1 MKNILLTTIALL
13 GITAC
18 NSTSS
23 GKQSIEI
30 TAKCNNTN
38 DTSSYQ
44 LLQSG
49 DIVSKPETL
58 HDGSASAPQIKVI
71 HLENGTKKVCLV
83 SGTAVILR

>member
-30 TAKCNNTN
+30 TAKCNNN

-58 HDGSASAPQIKVI
+58 HDGSASAPEIKVI

-83 SGTAVILR
+83 SGSAVILR